1 MTNDQFPM
9 TKEFPMPND
18 QCPKRHFARFS
29 PWSLVIGTWSFLG
42 HWSLVIGHWKRSLLL
57 TLALCLPYPGR
68 AASTSPDELFT
79 QASDAYNA
87 GGYEQSAGL
96 FREAVS
102 AAPSAGTLH
111 NLGNAEWQCG
121 HTGPAVFS
129 WERAQWL
136 DPFNP
141 NTRANLRLARK
152 ASQLDAPELAW
163 YEICSTWLP
172 VNAWAWVACLSFWGA
187 LAMVM
192 LPAILRWRKSDWHQG
207 LAAAGFAI
215 FLLTIPALAG
225 VHGRSK
231 LGIILAK
238 ETPLRLTPT
247 SEAQVLTKLPA
258 GEAARLERERGQYVF
273 IRTGVAAGWVERSQL
288 GLIAGS

>member
-1 MTNDQFPM
+1 MSKEFPMTNDQ
-9 TKEFPMPND
+9 N
-18 QCPKRHFARFS
+18 PKPAFLRFS
-29 PWSLVIGTWSFLG
+29 PWSLVIG
-42 HWSLVIGHWKRSLLL
+42 HWRRSSIIEPSRALIGLSLAVVV
-57 TLALCLPYPGR
+57 CLPSISA
-68 AASTSPDELFT
+68 AASVSPEELFK
-79 QASDAYNA
+79 QGSEAYNA
-87 GGYEQSAGL
+87 GGFEQSAGL
-96 FREAVS
+96 FREAAS
-102 AAPSAGTLH
+102 AEPAAGTLH

-121 HTGPAVFS
+121 RTGPALFA

-172 VNAWAWVACLSFWGA
+172 VDAWAWVACVSFWLA

-192 LPAILRWRKSDWHQG
+192 LPGVLRWRKSDWHQG
-207 LAAAGFAI
+207 LAAAGFAV

-225 VHGRSK
+225 VQTRSK
-231 LGIILAK
+231 LGIILSK

-247 SEAQVLTKLPA
+247 SDAQVLTKLPA

-288 GLIAGS
+288 GLIAGG